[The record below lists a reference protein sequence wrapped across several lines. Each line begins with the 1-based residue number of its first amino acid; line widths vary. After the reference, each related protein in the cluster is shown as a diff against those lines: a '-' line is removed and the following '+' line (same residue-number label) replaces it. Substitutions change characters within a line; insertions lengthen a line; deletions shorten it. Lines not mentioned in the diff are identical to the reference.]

1 MMLSRVCALLL
12 LALAAPASAATVFKI
27 ATLAPEGTAWMR
39 EMRAAGEAIQT
50 RTEGRV
56 ELKFYPGGVMGND
69 ATVLRKLRVGQLQ
82 GGAFTGSEL
91 SPLYTDAMIYGVPF
105 LFRSQDEVDAVR
117 KVMDPVIVRGLADK
131 GLVVAGIAGGG
142 FAYLMSRQP
151 IRGRDDLVAAKA
163 WLPQGDVIS
172 SVTYEMAGVQ
182 PVPLSIADV
191 YTSLQTGLVDTV
203 ANTPA
208 GALAFQWHTR
218 VRHMVDMPIAY
229 LIGIVALD
237 KRTFDRLDAAD
248 QAVIHEEIQAG
259 IVRLDAQTQRDN
271 IAARDALRGE
281 GIEFFEP
288 NAEEQ
293 AYWQSIGERS
303 AQALVEQGTLGAENF
318 RMMMAEL
325 ERVRGG
331 ASDAR

>member
-1 MMLSRVCALLL
+1 MMLARLCALLML
-12 LALAAPASAATVFKI
+12 SLALPASAATVFKI

-39 EMRAAGEAIQT
+39 EMRAAGEAIQS

-82 GGAFTGSEL
+82 GGAFSGSEL
-91 SPLYTDAMIYGVPF
+91 SSLYTDAMIYGVPF
-105 LFRSQDEVDAVR
+105 LFRSEHEVAAVR
-117 KVMDPVIVRGLADK
+117 KVMDPIIVQGLAEK

-142 FAYLMSRQP
+142 FAYLMSKQA
-151 IRGRDDLVAAKA
+151 IRGREDLVASKA

-203 ANTPA
+203 ANTPS

-218 VRHMVDMPIAY
+218 IRHMVDMPIAY
-229 LIGIVALD
+229 LIAIVALD
-237 KRTFDRLDAAD
+237 KRTFDRLDEAD
-248 QAVIHEEIQAG
+248 QAVIHAEIQAG
-259 IVRLDAQTQRDN
+259 VVRLDAQTQRDN
-271 IAARDALRGE
+271 IAAREALRGE

-288 NAEEQ
+288 NAEEL

-303 AQALVEQGTLGAENF
+303 AQALVERGTLGADNF
-318 RMMMAEL
+318 RIMMAEL
-325 ERVRGG
+325 ERVRSG
-331 ASDAR
+331 ASGGQ

>member
-1 MMLSRVCALLL
+1 MLARLCALVLL
-12 LALAAPASAATVFKI
+12 SITVPVSAATVFKI

-39 EMRAAGEAIQT
+39 EMRSAGDAIKA

-82 GGAFTGSEL
+82 GGAFSGSEL
-91 SPLYTDAMIYGVPF
+91 SSLYADAMIYGVPF
-105 LFRSQDEVDAVR
+105 LFRNQAEVDAVR
-117 KVMDPVIVRGLADK
+117 RVMDPIIKQGLAEK
-131 GLVVAGIAGGG
+131 GLVIPGIAGGG
-142 FAYLMSRQP
+142 FAYLLSKQP
-151 IRGRDDLVAAKA
+151 IRGREDLTRAKA

-172 SVTYEMAGVQ
+172 AVTYEMAGVQ

-203 ANTPA
+203 ANTPS

-218 VRHMVDMPIAY
+218 VRHLVDMPIAY
-229 LIGIVALD
+229 LLGIVALD

-248 QAVIHEEIQAG
+248 QAIIHEEMQAG
-259 IVRLDAQTQRDN
+259 VARLDAQTLRDN
-271 IAARDALRGE
+271 VNARDALRGE

-288 NAEEQ
+288 NAEEL

-303 AQALVEQGTLGAENF
+303 AQALVERGTLGAENF
-318 RMMMAEL
+318 RLMMAEL
-325 ERVRGG
+325 ERVRAGTG
-331 ASDAR
+331 NGQ